1 MTKYAST
8 KVVDVSKSC
17 KARGSHL
24 RVHFKNTHATA
35 NALRGLTLKRA
46 KAYLQEVLDHKNA
59 VPFYKFKGGPS
70 HHAQG
75 SNASNF
81 AISID
86 VY

>member
-8 KVVDVSKSC
+8 KTIDVSKSV

-46 KAYLQEVLDHKNA
+46 KAYLQVVN
-59 VPFYKFKGGPS
+59 
-70 HHAQG
+70 
-75 SNASNF
+75 
-81 AISID
+81 
-86 VY
+86 